1 MATDNNQEDV
11 PNLDFVI
18 VSDPSHGEVSE
29 IIQEEDESATSI
41 TNNEIVMMIAVVI
54 ITQLPSYSNIY
65 S

>member
-29 IIQEEDESATSI
+29 IRQEEDESATSI
-41 TNNEIVMMIAVVI
+41 TNNEN
-54 ITQLPSYSNIY
+54 SDDDSSSNY
-65 S
+65 NPTAKLQ